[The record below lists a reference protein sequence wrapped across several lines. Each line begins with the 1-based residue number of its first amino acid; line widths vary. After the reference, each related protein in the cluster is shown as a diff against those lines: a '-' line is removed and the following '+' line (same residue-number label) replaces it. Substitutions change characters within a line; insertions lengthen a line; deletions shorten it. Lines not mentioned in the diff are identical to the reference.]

1 MLCEL
6 LLETVVLTYVF
17 KSVNLSSDSRIS
29 MKERKKER
37 KKVKLKKNKER
48 NIILR
53 FTLNLV
59 QNCLFLSSDKYFIN
73 KIIHF

>member
-1 MLCEL
+1 
-6 LLETVVLTYVF
+6 
-17 KSVNLSSDSRIS
+17 
-29 MKERKKER
+29 MKERKKKR
-37 KKVKLKKNKER
+37 KKESKIEKKNKER

-59 QNCLFLSSDKYFIN
+59 QNCLFLSSGKYFIN